1 MCIRD
6 RCIIEGPADKGVSNT
21 GGEIKIQGSIF
32 RNLTTAING
41 NGVSVTNAIGC
52 AFDKVTQNVVEI
64 NNAKVYTNS
73 FDEKNNFEV
82 GDLTGTNYHFG
93 MSDKQFDFK
102 SNSITL
108 TDSQINF
115 IGGEHT
121 HIDGNELTVGDYTTV
136 SYTHLT
142 LPTTPYV

>member
-1 MCIRD
+1 
-6 RCIIEGPADKGVSNT
+6 
-21 GGEIKIQGSIF
+21 
-32 RNLTTAING
+32 
-41 NGVSVTNAIGC
+41 
-52 AFDKVTQNVVEI
+52 
-64 NNAKVYTNS
+64 
-73 FDEKNNFEV
+73 
-82 GDLTGTNYHFG
+82 

-121 HIDGNELTVGDYTTV
+121 HIDGNELTVGDYTITDSTSV

-142 LPTTPYV
+142 LPTILSV